1 MNEEATRFSC
11 ITMFNITSSTGSTA
25 QRFVPDVTAQVR
37 TSSGRTERLRA
48 FVRGH
53 LPPGIDVEVVLTP
66 AVETAAVLP
75 ASLDALVASDATE
88 FERQQAEQLLENV
101 DAEFLVLVTTQPAP
115 LDQIPVNDQLT
126 ADHAHQFG
134 LAFHELLH
142 ILKTA
147 IGPIAELLETE
158 IDPDHRR
165 QVHDLVNIIE
175 DGAIEQEAIE
185 GANFS
190 NNAEIRLE
198 LTRRI
203 HSQVPD
209 DVPDGE
215 QVRFSFWDAVTSA
228 LYEWA
233 IYPTG
238 ITEVLLDE
246 DDERIVFAS
255 EADATGFDAVQEAL
269 QRLARDALV
278 IRSAERDDIT
288 HSHDKTASVRR
299 ARLVVETW
307 QSAILPLLENHSE
320 ASAESPTEGDEQE
333 TAADSVSSPDSDG
346 SEAAGPETE
355 TDPSS
360 DEGADVKGN
369 ERPQVERSATDDPF
383 QDVLDQPAIT
393 PDRLAGDLDE
403 TPGLDDPNPH
413 TADTPGS
420 DSDGSSPS
428 VGSDGDQPSPTSN
441 PLDSRARALARS
453 IECSDTE
460 PESSYGERASSGDE
474 MDGGSDTA
482 QQSTIGDFDASGAPR
497 NDCSAGE
504 TTDSHED
511 RDSDHEQSE
520 GTSPTTSTSA
530 GVGSESAADPEPA
543 HAEVLDRDPV
553 DETDTYEEALTA
565 DRTAAHDEAD
575 REGID
580 TDALERELDDL
591 AHRLDRSGSDDDQ
604 VAGGTSGGPGQLDE
618 LEFVPIADDPAPLG
632 MWANI
637 EEGAARI
644 AGTLEKQ
651 LRLDRQRG
659 IRRGLTA
666 GGYDTTA
673 GHRLLIGD
681 PRVCKVDTPGR
692 EKRYALV
699 LVLDRSGSMR
709 NGEPPKIEV
718 ATKALARFAVAA
730 EGLGIEVAIVDFVD
744 GHARLAKPFSV
755 ETRHVQAALLD
766 TDCGGGTPLADALEL
781 ARQLVEDHRDEPL
794 IVAVTDGEPSSV
806 DDVID
811 QIRASHGPVCS
822 LTIATDTQPGRLS
835 TDASELA
842 AYYEREATVYDGERL
857 DDRLDQFASL
867 LIGF

>member
-1 MNEEATRFSC
+1 M
-11 ITMFNITSSTGSTA
+11 SSDTTN
-25 QRFVPDVTAQVR
+25 
-37 TSSGRTERLRA
+37 L
-48 FVRGH
+48 
-53 LPPGIDVEVVLTP
+53 
-66 AVETAAVLP
+66 
-75 ASLDALVASDATE
+75 
-88 FERQQAEQLLENV
+88 ERQQAAQLLENV
-101 DAEFLVLVTTQPAP
+101 DAEFLVLVTTEPAP
-115 LDQIPVNDQLT
+115 LDRVPVNDQLT

-158 IDPDHRR
+158 IDPDHRQ

-175 DGAIEQEAIE
+175 DGAIEQEAID

-190 NNAEIRLE
+190 DNAEIRLE

-209 DVPDGE
+209 DIPDGE

-238 ITEVLLDE
+238 ITGVLLDE
-246 DDERIVFAS
+246 NDERIVFAS
-255 EADATGFDAVQEAL
+255 EANATGFDAVQEAL

-307 QSAILPLLENHSE
+307 QSAILPLLEDRSE
-320 ASAESPTEGDEQE
+320 VSAESPTEGDDQE
-333 TAADSVSSPDSDG
+333 TAADSVSSPDMDD
-346 SEAAGPETE
+346 SETASSETE

-360 DEGADVKGN
+360 DEGTDG
-369 ERPQVERSATDDPF
+369 EGDEHPLLERSATDDPF
-383 QDVLDQPAIT
+383 QDVLDQPTIT
-393 PDRLAGDLDE
+393 PNRLDGDLDE
-403 TPGLDDPNPH
+403 TPGLDDPNAH

-420 DSDGSSPS
+420 DSDGSSQS
-428 VGSDGDQPSPTSN
+428 VGSDEGQPSPTSK

-453 IECSDTE
+453 IDRPDTE
-460 PESSYGERASSGDE
+460 PESSYGERASSGEVVD
-474 MDGGSDTA
+474 DGSDTA

-497 NDCSAGE
+497 NDCSSGE
-504 TTDSHED
+504 TIDSMED
-511 RDSDHEQSE
+511 RDSDHEQAE
-520 GTSPTTSTSA
+520 GKSPTTSTSA
-530 GVGSESAADPEPA
+530 DDGSESAADPEPA
-543 HAEVLDRDPV
+543 HAEVLDRDPA

-565 DRTAAHDEAD
+565 DRTAAHGEAD

-580 TDALERELDDL
+580 TDALERELEDL
-591 AHRLDRSGSDDDQ
+591 GHRLDRGSSDDDQ
-604 VAGGTSGGPGQLDE
+604 ASGGSSAGPGQLDE
-618 LEFVPIADDPAPLG
+618 LELVPIADDHAPPE
-632 MWANI
+632 MWADI
-637 EEGAARI
+637 EDGAARV

-659 IRRGLTA
+659 VRRGLTA
-666 GGYDTTA
+666 GGYDITA

-744 GHARLAKPFSV
+744 GHARLVKPFSV

-811 QIRASHGPVCS
+811 QIRAAHAPVCS
-822 LTIATDTQPGRLS
+822 LTIATDTEPGRLS

-842 AYYEREATVYDGERL
+842 DYYERETTVYDGERL
-857 DDRLDQFASL
+857 DDRIDQFASL

>member
-1 MNEEATRFSC
+1 MA
-11 ITMFNITSSTGSTA
+11 NITSSTRPTA
-25 QRFVPDVTAQVR
+25 QRFVPDVAAQVR
-37 TSSGRTERLRA
+37 TASGRTERLRA

-75 ASLDALVASDATE
+75 ADLDALVASDATE

-101 DAEFLVLVTTQPAP
+101 DTEFLVLVTTQPAP
-115 LDQIPVNDQLT
+115 LGRTPVNDQLT

-147 IGPIAELLETE
+147 IGPIAELLKTE
-158 IDPDHRR
+158 IDPDHRQ

-190 NNAEIRLE
+190 DNAEIRLE

-203 HSQVPD
+203 HSQIPGD
-209 DVPDGE
+209 ISDGE

-255 EADATGFDAVQEAL
+255 ETDATGFDAVQEAL
-269 QRLARDALV
+269 QRLARDALA
-278 IRSAERDDIT
+278 IRSAERDDTT

-307 QSAILPLLENHSE
+307 KSAILPLLEDRSE
-320 ASAESPTEGDEQE
+320 APAESPTEGDNQE
-333 TAADSVSSPDSDG
+333 TAADSVSSPDMDG

-360 DEGADVKGN
+360 DEGTDGEGD
-369 ERPQVERSATDDPF
+369 ERPQFERSATDDPF
-383 QDVLDQPAIT
+383 QDVLDQPTIT
-393 PDRLAGDLDE
+393 PDRLDGDLDE
-403 TPGLDDPNPH
+403 TPGLDDPNLH
-413 TADTPGS
+413 TADIPGS
-420 DSDGSSPS
+420 DSDDSSPS
-428 VGSDGDQPSPTSN
+428 VGSDEDQPSPTSK

-453 IECSDTE
+453 IKHPDTE

-474 MDGGSDTA
+474 MDDGSDTA
-482 QQSTIGDFDASGAPR
+482 QQLTIGDFDAGGAPR
-497 NDCSAGE
+497 NDRSSGE
-504 TTDSHED
+504 TIDSHEE
-511 RDSDHEQSE
+511 RDYGHEQAE
-520 GTSPTTSTSA
+520 GEPPTTSTSSED
-530 GVGSESAADPEPA
+530 GSVSTADPEPA
-543 HAEVLDRDPV
+543 HAEVLDRDPA
-553 DETDTYEEALTA
+553 DETDTYEEALTT
-565 DRTAAHDEAD
+565 DRTAAQDEAD
-575 REGID
+575 RESID
-580 TDALERELDDL
+580 TDALEREMEDL
-591 AHRLDRSGSDDDQ
+591 GHRLDRSGPDDDQ
-604 VAGGTSGGPGQLDE
+604 AAGGTSGGPGQLDE
-618 LEFVPIADDPAPLG
+618 LELVPIADEPAPPG
-632 MWANI
+632 MWADI
-637 EEGAARI
+637 EDGAARV

-666 GGYDTTA
+666 GEYDTTA

-744 GHARLAKPFSV
+744 SHARLVKPFTV
-755 ETRHVQAALLD
+755 ETRHVQATLLD
-766 TDCGGGTPLADALEL
+766 TGCSGGTPLADALGL
-781 ARQLVEDHRDEPL
+781 ARRLVENHRDEPL

-806 DDVID
+806 DEVID
-811 QIRASHGPVCS
+811 QIRASQAPVCS
-822 LTIATDTQPGRLS
+822 LTIATDTQPGDLS

-842 AYYEREATVYDGERL
+842 EYYEREATVYDGERL

-867 LIGF
+867 LVGF